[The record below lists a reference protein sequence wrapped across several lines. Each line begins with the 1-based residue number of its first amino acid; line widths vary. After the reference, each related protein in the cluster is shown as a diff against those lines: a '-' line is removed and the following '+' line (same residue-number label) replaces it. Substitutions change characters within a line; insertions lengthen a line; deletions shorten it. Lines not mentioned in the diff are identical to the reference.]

1 MHKALLRT
9 FAAAGLT
16 LTLAM
21 ALVYSQASFA
31 QGARNYPD
39 KPVRIIV
46 GYSPG
51 GLPDTIARII
61 AQRLGEVWKQQIIVD
76 NRPGANGLVGAEV
89 VVRSVPDGYT
99 LLVTDNS
106 THAIHPFLYAK
117 MPFDPMKELIPVSMT
132 ARAPLYLAT
141 HPSFPANN
149 MQELIA
155 LAKASPGKYSYGSSG
170 IGSTHQLAMEFLKSS
185 LGLDIV
191 HVPYKGTGQSVPAL
205 VGGQVQ
211 MAFSGYTSLSAQV
224 KDGRV
229 KLLAI
234 NSLKRSPT
242 TPNVPAIA
250 EMIPGFDFAP
260 TFGFFAP
267 AGMPREIAAKI
278 ASDVAD
284 ALKAT
289 EVATRFANL
298 DIIPIGASGEEFSAS
313 LKADAERY
321 SRAVKISGAKA
332 E

>member
-1 MHKALLRT
+1 MQKPFLRLFT
-9 FAAAGLT
+9 LACAT
-16 LTLAM
+16 LTLA
-21 ALVYSQASFA
+21 YSPAGIS

-61 AQRLGEVWKQQIIVD
+61 AQRLGETWKQQVIVD
-76 NRPGANGLVGAEV
+76 NRPGANGLVGAET
-89 VVRSVPDGYT
+89 VVRSAPDGYT

-106 THAIHPFLYAK
+106 THTIHPFLYAK
-117 MPFDPMKELIPVSMT
+117 MPFDPTKELIPVSMT
-132 ARAPLYLAT
+132 ARAPLYLAV
-141 HPSFPANN
+141 HPSFPATS
-149 MQELIA
+149 MQELIS

-229 KLLAI
+229 KLLGI
-234 NSLKRSPT
+234 NSLKRSPA

-260 TFGFFAP
+260 TFGFFSP
-267 AGMPREIAAKI
+267 AGLPKDIAAKI
-278 ASDVAD
+278 AADVAD
-284 ALKAT
+284 ALKAP

-298 DIIPIGASGEEFSAS
+298 DIIPIGASGEEFAVS

-321 SRAVKISGAKA
+321 AKAVKLSGAKA

>member
-1 MHKALLRT
+1 MQKTFLRL
-9 FAAAGLT
+9 F
-16 LTLAM
+16 TLACATL
-21 ALVYSQASFA
+21 ALAYAPAGIS

-51 GLPDTIARII
+51 GLPDTIARIV
-61 AQRLGEVWKQQIIVD
+61 AQRLGETWKQQVIVD
-76 NRPGANGLVGAEV
+76 NRPGANGLVGAET
-89 VVRSVPDGYT
+89 VVRSAPDGYT

-106 THAIHPFLYAK
+106 THTIHPFLYAK
-117 MPFDPMKELIPVSMT
+117 MPFDPTKELIPVSMT
-132 ARAPLYLAT
+132 ARAPLYLAV
-141 HPSFPANN
+141 HPSFPATN

-229 KLLAI
+229 KLLGI
-234 NSLKRSPT
+234 NSLKRSPA

-250 EMIPGFDFAP
+250 EMIAGFDFAP
-260 TFGFFAP
+260 TFGFFSP
-267 AGMPREIAAKI
+267 AGLPKDIAAKI
-278 ASDVAD
+278 AADVAD
-284 ALKAT
+284 ALKAP

-298 DIIPIGASGEEFSAS
+298 DIIPIGASGEEFAVS

-321 SRAVKISGAKA
+321 AKAVKLSGAKA

>member
-1 MHKALLRT
+1 MQKIFLR
-9 FAAAGLT
+9 LCT
-16 LTLAM
+16 LVWVTLAL
-21 ALVYSQASFA
+21 AYAPAGIS

-51 GLPDTIARII
+51 GLPDTIARIV
-61 AQRLGEVWKQQIIVD
+61 AQRLGETWKQQVIVD
-76 NRPGANGLVGAEV
+76 NRPGANGLVGAET
-89 VVRSVPDGYT
+89 VVRSAPDGYT

-106 THAIHPFLYAK
+106 THTIHPFLYAK
-117 MPFDPMKELIPVSMT
+117 MPFDPTKELIPVSMT
-132 ARAPLYLAT
+132 ARAPLYLAV
-141 HPSFPANN
+141 HPSFPATS

-229 KLLAI
+229 KLLGI
-234 NSLKRSPT
+234 NSLKRSPA

-250 EMIPGFDFAP
+250 EMIAGFDFAP
-260 TFGFFAP
+260 TFGFFSP
-267 AGMPREIAAKI
+267 AGLPKDIAAKI
-278 ASDVAD
+278 AADVAD
-284 ALKAT
+284 ALKAP

-298 DIIPIGASGEEFSAS
+298 DIIPIGASGEEFAVS

-321 SRAVKISGAKA
+321 AKAVKLSGAKA

>member
-1 MHKALLRT
+1 MQKTFLRLFT
-9 FAAAGLT
+9 LTCAT
-16 LTLAM
+16 LTLAY
-21 ALVYSQASFA
+21 APAGIS

-61 AQRLGEVWKQQIIVD
+61 AQRLGETWKQQVIVD
-76 NRPGANGLVGAEV
+76 NRPGANGLVGAET
-89 VVRSVPDGYT
+89 VVRSAPDGYT

-106 THAIHPFLYAK
+106 THTIHPFLYAK
-117 MPFDPMKELIPVSMT
+117 MPFDPTKELIPVSMT
-132 ARAPLYLAT
+132 ARAPLYLAV
-141 HPSFPANN
+141 HPSFPATS

-229 KLLAI
+229 KLLGI
-234 NSLKRSPT
+234 NSLKRSPA

-250 EMIPGFDFAP
+250 EMIAGFDFAP
-260 TFGFFAP
+260 TFGFFSP
-267 AGMPREIAAKI
+267 AGLPKDIAAKI
-278 ASDVAD
+278 AADVAD
-284 ALKAT
+284 ALKAP

-298 DIIPIGASGEEFSAS
+298 DIIPIGASGEEFAVS

-321 SRAVKISGAKA
+321 AKAVKLSGAKA

>member
-1 MHKALLRT
+1 MNKTLSGLIGLLLVAL
-9 FAAAGLT
+9 
-16 LTLAM
+16 
-21 ALVYSQASFA
+21 ALGQPATVLA

-51 GLPDTIARII
+51 GLPDTIARIV
-61 AQRLGEVWKQQIIVD
+61 AQRLSEVWKQQVIVD

-117 MPFDPMKELIPVSMT
+117 MPFDPTKELIPVSLT
-132 ARAPLYLAT
+132 ARAPLYLAV
-141 HPSFPANN
+141 HPSFPASN

-211 MAFSGYTSLSAQV
+211 MAFSGYTSLAAHV
-224 KDGRV
+224 KDGRI

-242 TPNVPAIA
+242 APNVPAIA

-260 TFGFFAP
+260 TFGFFSP
-267 AGMPREIAAKI
+267 VGLPKDIAAKI

-284 ALKAT
+284 ALKSS
-289 EVATRFANL
+289 EVASRFSSL
-298 DIIPIGASGEEFSAS
+298 DIIPVGASGEEFSAS

-321 SRAVKISGAKA
+321 GRAVKLSGAKA
-332 E
+332 D

>member
-1 MHKALLRT
+1 MQKTFLRLFT
-9 FAAAGLT
+9 LGCAT
-16 LTLAM
+16 LTLAYAPM
-21 ALVYSQASFA
+21 GIS

-51 GLPDTIARII
+51 GLPDTIARIV
-61 AQRLGEVWKQQIIVD
+61 AQRLGETWKQQVIVD
-76 NRPGANGLVGAEV
+76 NRPGANGLVGAET
-89 VVRSVPDGYT
+89 VVRSAPDGYT

-106 THAIHPFLYAK
+106 THTIHPFLYAK
-117 MPFDPMKELIPVSMT
+117 MPFDPTKELIPVSMT
-132 ARAPLYLAT
+132 ARAPLYLAV
-141 HPSFPANN
+141 HPSFPATS

-229 KLLAI
+229 KLLGI
-234 NSLKRSPT
+234 NSLKRSPA

-250 EMIPGFDFAP
+250 EMIAGFDFAP
-260 TFGFFAP
+260 TFGFFSP
-267 AGMPREIAAKI
+267 AGLPKDIAAKI
-278 ASDVAD
+278 AADVAD
-284 ALKAT
+284 ALKAP

-298 DIIPIGASGEEFSAS
+298 DIIPIGASGEEFAVS

-321 SRAVKISGAKA
+321 AKAVKLSGAKA

>member
-1 MHKALLRT
+1 MQKIFLR
-9 FAAAGLT
+9 LCT
-16 LTLAM
+16 LVWVTLAL
-21 ALVYSQASFA
+21 AYAPAGIS

-51 GLPDTIARII
+51 GLPDTIARIV
-61 AQRLGEVWKQQIIVD
+61 AQRLGETWKQQVIVD
-76 NRPGANGLVGAEV
+76 NRPGANGLVGAET
-89 VVRSVPDGYT
+89 VVRSAPDGYT

-106 THAIHPFLYAK
+106 THTIHPFLYAK
-117 MPFDPMKELIPVSMT
+117 MPFDPTKELIPVSMT
-132 ARAPLYLAT
+132 ARAPLYLAV
-141 HPSFPANN
+141 HPSFPATN

-229 KLLAI
+229 KLLGI
-234 NSLKRSPT
+234 NSLKRSPA

-250 EMIPGFDFAP
+250 EMIAGFDFAP
-260 TFGFFAP
+260 TFGFFSP
-267 AGMPREIAAKI
+267 AGLPKDIAAKI
-278 ASDVAD
+278 AADVAD
-284 ALKAT
+284 ALKAP

-298 DIIPIGASGEEFSAS
+298 DIIPIGASGEEFAVS

-321 SRAVKISGAKA
+321 AKAVKLSGAKA

>member
-1 MHKALLRT
+1 MQKTFLRLFT
-9 FAAAGLT
+9 LACAT
-16 LTLAM
+16 LTLAY
-21 ALVYSQASFA
+21 APAGIS

-61 AQRLGEVWKQQIIVD
+61 AQRLGETWKQQVIVD
-76 NRPGANGLVGAEV
+76 NRPGANGLVGAET
-89 VVRSVPDGYT
+89 VVRSAPDGYT

-106 THAIHPFLYAK
+106 THTIHPFLYAK
-117 MPFDPMKELIPVSMT
+117 MPFDPTKELIPVSMT
-132 ARAPLYLAT
+132 ARAPLYLAV
-141 HPSFPANN
+141 HPSFPATS

-229 KLLAI
+229 KLLGI
-234 NSLKRSPT
+234 NSLKRSPA

-250 EMIPGFDFAP
+250 EMIAGFDFAP
-260 TFGFFAP
+260 TFGFFSP
-267 AGMPREIAAKI
+267 AGLPKDIAAKI
-278 ASDVAD
+278 AADVAD
-284 ALKAT
+284 ALKAP

-298 DIIPIGASGEEFSAS
+298 DIIPIGASGEEFAVS

-321 SRAVKISGAKA
+321 AKAVKLSGAKA

>member
-1 MHKALLRT
+1 MQKTFLRL
-9 FAAAGLT
+9 F
-16 LTLAM
+16 TLACATL
-21 ALVYSQASFA
+21 ALAYAPAGIS

-61 AQRLGEVWKQQIIVD
+61 AQRLGETWKQQVIVD
-76 NRPGANGLVGAEV
+76 NRPGANGLVGAET
-89 VVRSVPDGYT
+89 VVRSAPDGYT

-106 THAIHPFLYAK
+106 THTIHPFLYAK
-117 MPFDPMKELIPVSMT
+117 MPFDPTKELIPVSMT
-132 ARAPLYLAT
+132 ARAPLYLAV
-141 HPSFPANN
+141 HPSFPATS
-149 MQELIA
+149 MQELIS

-229 KLLAI
+229 KLLGI
-234 NSLKRSPT
+234 NSLKRSPA

-260 TFGFFAP
+260 TFGFFSP
-267 AGMPREIAAKI
+267 AGLPKDIAAKI
-278 ASDVAD
+278 AADVAD
-284 ALKAT
+284 ALKAP

-298 DIIPIGASGEEFSAS
+298 DIIPIGASGEEFAVS

-321 SRAVKISGAKA
+321 AKAVKLSGAKA

>member
-1 MHKALLRT
+1 MQKALLPFLRM
-9 FAAAGLT
+9 AGLVCAMFT
-16 LTLAM
+16 LLYAPPG
-21 ALVYSQASFA
+21 LA

-39 KPVRIIV
+39 KTVRIIV

-61 AQRLGEVWKQQIIVD
+61 AQKLADVWKQQVIVD
-76 NRPGANGLVGAEV
+76 NRPGANGLVGAEAV
-89 VVRSVPDGYT
+89 AHATPDGYT

-106 THAIHPFLYAK
+106 THAIQPFINAK
-117 MPFDPMKELIPVSMT
+117 MPIDPSKDLVPVSMT
-132 ARAPLYLAT
+132 ARAPLYLAV

-149 MQELIA
+149 MRDLIA

-211 MAFSGYTSLSAQV
+211 MAFSGYTSLAAHV
-224 KDGRV
+224 KDGRI
-229 KLLAI
+229 KLLAV

-242 TPNVPAIA
+242 VPNVPAIA
-250 EMIPGFDFAP
+250 EIIPGYDFAP
-260 TFGFFAP
+260 TFGFFSP
-267 AGMPREIAAKI
+267 AGLPKDIGAKI
-278 ASDVAD
+278 ANDVAEV
-284 ALKAT
+284 LKAP
-289 EVATRFANL
+289 EVASRFANL
-298 DIIPIGASGEEFSAS
+298 DIIPIGASGEEFTTA
-313 LKADAERY
+313 LKADVERY
-321 SRAVKISGAKA
+321 ARAVKLSGAKA

>member
-1 MHKALLRT
+1 MSPLIRRIACITAAVALSSHVL
-9 FAAAGLT
+9 
-16 LTLAM
+16 LA
-21 ALVYSQASFA
+21 VA
-31 QGARNYPD
+31 QGARNFPD
-39 KPVRIIV
+39 KPVRLIV

-51 GLPDTIARII
+51 GLPDTIARIV
-61 AQRLGEVWKQQIIVD
+61 AQRLGEVWKQQVIVD
-76 NRPGANGLVGAEV
+76 NRPGANGMVGAELV
-89 VVRSVPDGYT
+89 VHAPPDGYT

-106 THAIHPFLYAK
+106 THAIQPFLYAK
-117 MPFDPMKELIPVSMT
+117 LPIDPNKDLLPVSMT
-132 ARAPLYLAT
+132 ARAPLYLAV

-149 MQELIA
+149 MNELIA
-155 LAKASPGKYSYGSSG
+155 LVKASPGKYSYGSSG

-211 MAFSGYTSLSAQV
+211 MAFSGYTSLAAYA

-242 TPNVPAIA
+242 EPNVPAIS
-250 EMIPGFDFAP
+250 EIIPGYDFAP

-267 AGMPREIAAKI
+267 AGIAKDIVAKI
-278 ASDVAD
+278 SSDIAD
-284 ALKAT
+284 ALKSPD
-289 EVATRFANL
+289 VASRFATL
-298 DIIPIGASGEEFSAS
+298 DIIPVGGTSEEFAAA
-313 LKADAERY
+313 LKGDAERY
-321 SRAVKISGAKA
+321 SKAVKISGAKA

>member
-1 MHKALLRT
+1 MQKTFLRLFT
-9 FAAAGLT
+9 LACAT
-16 LTLAM
+16 LTLAY
-21 ALVYSQASFA
+21 APAGIS

-61 AQRLGEVWKQQIIVD
+61 AQRLGETWKQQVIVD
-76 NRPGANGLVGAEV
+76 NRPGANGLVGAET
-89 VVRSVPDGYT
+89 VVRSAPDGYT

-106 THAIHPFLYAK
+106 THTIHPFLYAK
-117 MPFDPMKELIPVSMT
+117 MPFDPTKELIPVSMT
-132 ARAPLYLAT
+132 ARAPLYLAV
-141 HPSFPANN
+141 HPSFPATS

-229 KLLAI
+229 KLLGI
-234 NSLKRSPT
+234 NSLKRSPA

-250 EMIPGFDFAP
+250 EMIAGFDFAR
-260 TFGFFAP
+260 TFGFFSP
-267 AGMPREIAAKI
+267 AGLPKDIAAKI
-278 ASDVAD
+278 AADVAD
-284 ALKAT
+284 ALKAP

-298 DIIPIGASGEEFSAS
+298 DIIPIGASGEEFAVS

-321 SRAVKISGAKA
+321 AKAVKLSGAKA

>member
-1 MHKALLRT
+1 MYKTLFRT
-9 FAAAGLT
+9 V
-16 LTLAM
+16 TLACAM
-21 ALVYSQASFA
+21 FTLCQVTPALS

-51 GLPDTIARII
+51 GLPDTIARIV
-61 AQRLGEVWKQQIIVD
+61 AQRLGDVWKQQVIVD

-89 VVRSVPDGYT
+89 VVRSAPDGYT

-117 MPFDPMKELIPVSMT
+117 MPFDPTKELIPVSMT
-132 ARAPLYLAT
+132 ARAPLYLAV
-141 HPSFPANN
+141 HPSFPATT

-211 MAFSGYTSLSAQV
+211 MAFSGYTSLAAHV
-224 KDGRV
+224 KDGRI
-229 KLLAI
+229 KLLGI

-242 TPNVPAIA
+242 APNVPAIA
-250 EMIPGFDFAP
+250 EMIPGYDFAP
-260 TFGFFAP
+260 TFGFFSP
-267 AGMPREIAAKI
+267 AGMPKDIAAKI
-278 ASDVAD
+278 ATDVAD
-284 ALKAT
+284 ALKSPD
-289 EVATRFANL
+289 VAARFTSL
-298 DIIPIGASGEEFSAS
+298 DIIPIGASGEEFAAS

-321 SRAVKISGAKA
+321 AKAVKLSGAKA
-332 E
+332 D

>member
-1 MHKALLRT
+1 MKKALLGVIGAA
-9 FAAAGLT
+9 FAALT
-16 LTLAM
+16 LGHAGAALA
-21 ALVYSQASFA
+21 QA
-31 QGARNYPD
+31 ARNFPD

-61 AQRLGEVWKQQIIVD
+61 AQRLGENWKQQVIVD

-89 VVRSVPDGYT
+89 VVRSAPDGYT

-106 THAIHPFLYAK
+106 THAIHPFLYKK
-117 MPFDPMKELIPVSMT
+117 MPFDPAKELIPVSMT
-132 ARAPLYLAT
+132 AKAPLYLAV

-155 LAKASPGKYSYGSSG
+155 LAKTSPGKYSYGSSG
-170 IGSTHQLAMEFLKSS
+170 IGSTHHLAMEFLKSS

-211 MAFSGYTSLSAQV
+211 MAFSGYTSLAAHV
-224 KDGRV
+224 KDGRI

-242 TPNVPAIA
+242 APNVPALA

-260 TFGFFAP
+260 TFGVFGP
-267 AGMPREIAAKI
+267 VGLPRDISAKI
-278 ASDVAD
+278 AADVAD
-284 ALKAT
+284 ALKAPD
-289 EVATRFANL
+289 VASRFTNL
-298 DIIPIGASGEEFSAS
+298 DIIPLGASGEEFSAA
-313 LKADAERY
+313 LKGDAERY
-321 SRAVKISGAKA
+321 SRAVTMSGAKA